1 MQLILCQ
8 LHLNKAVKKNERKDK
23 YIFGKMLTPVERDG
37 RIHCEKTLWLT
48 ALYH

>member
-23 YIFGKMLTPVERDG
+23 YILGRMLTPVERAG
-37 RIHCEKTLWLT
+37 CIHCDMTLWLT